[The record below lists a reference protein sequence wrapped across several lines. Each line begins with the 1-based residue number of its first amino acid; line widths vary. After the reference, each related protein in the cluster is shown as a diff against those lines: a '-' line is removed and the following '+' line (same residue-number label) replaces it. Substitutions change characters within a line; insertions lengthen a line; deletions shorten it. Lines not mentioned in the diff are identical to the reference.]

1 MKSWSQLILQ
11 KVPDKISASQFLLVL
26 LTLDSN
32 LYHIFYTISFYTIIV
47 QKNRTLFHK
56 LFPPLSHR
64 NVALSFFP
72 FILASSLMQCYSI
85 VNNFSG
91 GNTMIDKKL
100 IPVKGLKKEP
110 FSGSHFGMR
119 YYFCADDTKENF
131 LVFVYPRMEWM
142 LRFPGFWSS
151 TMHAGI
157 SGTLFP
163 KTRCIS
169 SIRLPNSK
177 KSISSFL
184 YFHYI

>member
-1 MKSWSQLILQ
+1 MKNWSQLILQ
-11 KVPDKISASQFLLVL
+11 KMPDKISASQFLLVL

-32 LYHIFYTISFYTIIV
+32 LYHIFYTNSFYTIIV

-64 NVALSFFP
+64 NVALSFCP

-131 LVFVYPRMEWM
+131 
-142 LRFPGFWSS
+142 
-151 TMHAGI
+151 
-157 SGTLFP
+157 P
-163 KTRCIS
+163 K
-169 SIRLPNSK
+169 K
-177 KSISSFL
+177 Q
-184 YFHYI
+184 

>member
-1 MKSWSQLILQ
+1 MKNWSQLILQ
-11 KVPDKISASQFLLVL
+11 KMPDKISASQFLLVL

-64 NVALSFFP
+64 NVALSFCP

-119 YYFCADDTKENF
+119 YYFVLTIQKKTFSYLYIRSHGHLKRHQTNKKH
-131 LVFVYPRMEWM
+131 RIH
-142 LRFPGFWSS
+142 FP
-151 TMHAGI
+151 
-157 SGTLFP
+157 
-163 KTRCIS
+163 
-169 SIRLPNSK
+169 
-177 KSISSFL
+177 
-184 YFHYI
+184 

>member
-1 MKSWSQLILQ
+1 MTGVQTCALPILPCSTVTMTHCHSQLILQ
-11 KVPDKISASQFLLVL
+11 KMPDKISASQFLLVL

-64 NVALSFFP
+64 NVALSFCP

-131 LVFVYPRMEWM
+131 LVFGSYARWCC
-142 LRFPGFWSS
+142 RFPFVP
-151 TMHAGI
+151 H
-157 SGTLFP
+157 
-163 KTRCIS
+163 
-169 SIRLPNSK
+169 
-177 KSISSFL
+177 
-184 YFHYI
+184 

>member
-1 MKSWSQLILQ
+1 MKNWSQLILQ
-11 KVPDKISASQFLLVL
+11 KMPDKISASQFLLVL

-64 NVALSFFP
+64 NVALSFCP

-110 FSGSHFGMR
+110 FSGSHFVLTIQKKTFSYLYIRSHGHLKR
-119 YYFCADDTKENF
+119 HQTNKKH
-131 LVFVYPRMEWM
+131 RIH
-142 LRFPGFWSS
+142 FP
-151 TMHAGI
+151 
-157 SGTLFP
+157 
-163 KTRCIS
+163 
-169 SIRLPNSK
+169 
-177 KSISSFL
+177 
-184 YFHYI
+184 